1 MYTYYIGLNIKR
13 GMHVTFFIKYT
24 YTKKHKDG
32 HIIMLSNISLLPSTL
47 SMVDAKRGRE
57 FYIILKIFSDF
68 KFLKKKFLYYNIVEI
83 NIFLSNNYCQG
94 HYISIH

>member
-1 MYTYYIGLNIKR
+1 
-13 GMHVTFFIKYT
+13 MHVTFFIKYT

-47 SMVDAKRGRE
+47 SIVDAKRGRE

-68 KFLKKKFLYYNIVEI
+68 KFLKKKFLYYNTGIVEI